1 MSTAQPTDSVTVE
14 VPIEECLNGKTR
26 AESDLDEDAIE
37 DFVEWTKDI
46 ERSSKLREIA
56 RERVDDDTLPEAET
70 LLWIDQAEVYALCRA
85 CYRENSDG
93 AWTGTTSNPNYDELK
108 QKMNQRLSDG
118 CACAFCKSDRIDE
131 KKEQI
136 KDEIDVDVVIIE

>member
-70 LLWIDQAEVYALCRA
+70 LLWVDQAEVYALCSA

-93 AWTGTTSNPNYDELK
+93 AWTGSTSNPQYDELK
-108 QKMNQRLSDG
+108 QKMNQRLADG
-118 CACAFCKSDRIDE
+118 CPCAFCKSDRIDE
-131 KKEQI
+131 KKDQI